1 MAQWEWA
8 AFRPFRT
15 VRTFASVK
23 TRSMRVCRGD
33 GLASDQVAAC
43 VIVSQSSAGH
53 LATWQMKRYGAAG
66 RAKLTRVPIVFLT
79 GRDPV
84 ELGFVDSFN
93 RPGRNLTGVSTLNVN
108 STRSDWSFYANWCR
122 TPPRLRYSSTRTT
135 GITPR
140 TRKSWRPLR
149 AQVASKLSWSRLP
162 PTATSTQPLRR
173 SDNST
178 PMPSWSSPTRFS
190 TVESD
195 KLWSWWDAM
204 PSRRSLCGVSSSRRA
219 PS

>member
-66 RAKLTRVPIVFLT
+66 RAKLTRVSHRAGP
-79 GRDPV
+79 R
-84 ELGFVDSFN
+84 
-93 RPGRNLTGVSTLNVN
+93 
-108 STRSDWSFYANWCR
+108 R
-122 TPPRLRYSSTRTT
+122 TRLRRQLQPAGS
-135 GITPR
+135 
-140 TRKSWRPLR
+140 KSHRRQHAQRELNAKRLELLR
-149 AQVASKLSWSRLP
+149 EL
-162 PTATSTQPLRR
+162 
-173 SDNST
+173 
-178 PMPSWSSPTRFS
+178 
-190 TVESD
+190 
-195 KLWSWWDAM
+195 
-204 PSRRSLCGVSSSRRA
+204 
-219 PS
+219 